1 MASRMRKLFHRQ
13 NAGAIEERRK
23 MRKEL
28 FAFNKTVEHGF
39 PNKPTAL
46 AYDPKLNIFAIGT
59 SNGVI
64 KIYGAPGVEFMGIHS
79 GDFSVSKLF
88 FLPAQGRIISLLD
101 DNSLHL
107 WEINLKDGGS
117 TMEEVKNFMIEGRLK
132 KISVCCLSSDASRL
146 YLGTEG
152 GNIYLLD
159 VESFDLEDHIVYQDV
174 VMQKLNDSPSS
185 SVPDDFKVNPGAVEA
200 IAQHPSDKDRLLIG
214 YNRGLMIIWRQS
226 ELMLEA
232 SFVGHQIESLCWHRD
247 GTHFTSSHNDGSYQV
262 WKVSGA
268 SSPAKEPLVPYGPFP
283 CKAIPKILYLTTK
296 SEPFTIFSGGM
307 PRASYGDRHVVTVIQ
322 DKTQHVV
329 FDFTSKVIDF
339 FTMSNV
345 NDEDEF
351 DEPHSLVVLVEE
363 EIVFIDLQTKG
374 WPTFQLPYL
383 SSLHASAITSSNYIC
398 NVPSQLW
405 EKIQEVGEHQQQN
418 VMSTRDFPVIGG
430 KNLVEPP
437 AYHDL
442 LLTGHEDGSIRFWD
456 ASASA
461 MKYLYQVNVAQL
473 FTAEGGE
480 QNGSPGVVEA
490 EEEWPPFRK
499 VGNFDPFSDDPR
511 FGVQKVVL
519 CPQSG
524 TLVAGGTAGQVVVMK
539 MGEDEEEKKTIE
551 VVQAK
556 IVVDDK
562 FVWKGHEALPV
573 REEPFKFPRGFQVEL
588 VAQAHPPAAI
598 TALAFQ
604 STWGIIAFGTSHGFS
619 LIDTTL
625 KRLIVS
631 HCTLNPHDLSVTG
644 EHMSR
649 RMSLT
654 KSLRA
659 SLRRVRQKRGTTKP
673 RKQRERRSN
682 DTGGKVIEGSD
693 NTPTTPEKES
703 RGRGFDDADLVPIER
718 KIEARSEDPK
728 VSMVRYVY
736 FANTFVRDAHTATP
750 SLWVG
755 TNAGVI
761 YIYSLGVPTGENRLQ
776 GNVVAEI
783 SKEIKLKHGAPI
795 NSMVVV
801 DSDNNPLP
809 DPIEVQHECAKPPNM
824 SGHNLIVCSEEQFK
838 VFALPSLK
846 PRYKT
851 KLTAMDGSK
860 VRKVAFINYR
870 SRNNDSYSE
879 NHISC
884 LTNQGELGIYSI
896 PHLKRQDHYQALRR
910 ENVTGIASLLF
921 TPRGEGMYLLS
932 PSEFER
938 FTMSAST
945 VTEPLCM
952 LELAE
957 GMRPVPPEP
966 EVEPEPEPAAE
977 ATEEG
982 AGGDADAAAAA
993 AGAEV
998 AQEAK
1003 PDAEEQEPG
1012 EKDAML
1018 PSEDPPAATLQNGP
1032 SEEAEAEAPT
1042 AGGDAETAAAIQQE
1056 VDNQTADGINISIE
1070 GETDDNPDITIDEV
1084 KEYDNKPKEEIVNG
1098 TAADPDEGV
1107 VNKEPAPAV
1116 NGETET
1122 NEVNGEPQLEKL
1134 QIEE

>member
-1012 EKDAML
+1012 EKDAMR
-1018 PSEDPPAATLQNGP
+1018 
-1032 SEEAEAEAPT
+1032 
-1042 AGGDAETAAAIQQE
+1042 
-1056 VDNQTADGINISIE
+1056 INISIE

>member
-1012 EKDAML
+1012 EKDAMR
-1018 PSEDPPAATLQNGP
+1018 
-1032 SEEAEAEAPT
+1032 
-1042 AGGDAETAAAIQQE
+1042 
-1056 VDNQTADGINISIE
+1056 INISIE

-1084 KEYDNKPKEEIVNG
+1084 KEYED
-1098 TAADPDEGV
+1098 
-1107 VNKEPAPAV
+1107 
-1116 NGETET
+1116 
-1122 NEVNGEPQLEKL
+1122 
-1134 QIEE
+1134 